1 MFFYLDS
8 NIDERG
14 YSNTIRCTYVG
25 TLLCIWQGSLDIIKE
40 SKKKK
45 KKRNSFPFHCLVVS
59 NTVRPFPSIE
69 HYDISLF
76 SLLNRLVGN
85 IFYSSN

>member
-1 MFFYLDS
+1 MLELYCAF
-8 NIDERG
+8 G
-14 YSNTIRCTYVG
+14 KVVW
-25 TLLCIWQGSLDIIKE
+25 TLLKNP
-40 SKKKK
+40 KKK

-69 HYDISLF
+69 HYDISFF